1 MSYVVLAR
9 KWRPMSFE
17 DLVGQEHVS
26 RTLANAIQS
35 GRVAHAFL
43 FTGVRGVG
51 KTTAARILAKAL
63 NCMGTDKTPRTGPTA
78 TPCLEC
84 AACREITAGTD
95 VDVREIDG
103 ASYNGVD
110 EVRKLQDSLPYRP
123 ARDRF
128 KIFIVDEVHM
138 LSQNAWNAFLKTL
151 EEPPPHVKFIFAT
164 TEVQK
169 VPVTIL
175 SRVQKF
181 DFKLI
186 PTQLIAKRLRH
197 VLTTEKIPAD
207 DAALAIL
214 AREAA
219 GSMRDAMS
227 LLDQVI
233 AWNDQKLDGDSV
245 SRVLGVASRKVLHDL
260 AAALVGGDASRCL
273 GIVADLS
280 NQGYDIATVAR
291 DLLALLRDLVIS
303 KVCKEP
309 GELLDLADEERK
321 DVLDLAGKSDADD
334 LIRVHQGFSDGFDGV
349 VRSSQPRAALEML
362 LVRLARRPPLI
373 PIDDLIQRLGAL
385 EKRLGSPPA
394 REPSAPGG
402 GGGSGAQRAPSRPQP
417 SSPAAGTGTHRR
429 AEPESVR
436 SEPARSEP
444 VRSEPARSEPARS
457 EPVRSEPARS
467 SPVAAGGLVSEA
479 DLAVFRSV
487 VDRLRGDRPELAAL
501 LHHASVLEV
510 GRERITLAIESGSV
524 VDRVRHND
532 EWVRALR
539 DAAGGHFGSQTEVV
553 FQQLNGR
560 RDSTVAALDDKERAE
575 RLEAS
580 RSRARQHPRVAEA
593 VQILGARIKEI
604 RLPDD
609 DERTGAPR

>member
-1 MSYVVLAR
+1 
-9 KWRPMSFE
+9 MSFE

-63 NCMGTDKTPRTGPTA
+63 NCTGTEEAPSTGPTA
-78 TPCLEC
+78 VPCLEC
-84 AACREITAGTD
+84 SACREITVGTD

-197 VLTTEKIPAD
+197 VLATEKIPAD
-207 DAALAIL
+207 DAAISIL

-245 SRVLGVASRKVLHDL
+245 SRVLGVASRKVLHDV
-260 AAALVGGDASRCL
+260 ASALVGGDASRCL
-273 GIVADLS
+273 SIVSELS

-291 DLLALLRDLVIS
+291 DLLALFRDLVIA

-309 GELLDLADEERK
+309 GDLLDLADEERG
-321 DVLDLAGKSDADD
+321 DVLDLAGRSDSDD
-334 LIRVHQGFSDGFDGV
+334 LIRVHQGFSNGFDGV

-373 PIDDLIQRLGAL
+373 PIDDLIVRLGAL
-385 EKRLGSPPA
+385 EKRLGGPA
-394 REPSAPGG
+394 EREPSVPGG
-402 GGGSGAQRAPSRPQP
+402 GGGGGPQRAPSRPQP
-417 SSPAAGTGTHRR
+417 SNPVAGAPPMR
-429 AEPESVR
+429 R
-436 SEPARSEP
+436 SESENP
-444 VRSEPARSEPARS
+444 D
-457 EPVRSEPARS
+457 
-467 SPVAAGGLVSEA
+467 VAA
-479 DLAVFRSV
+479 FRSV

-510 GRERITLAIESGSV
+510 GRDRIVLATETGSV
-524 VDRVRHND
+524 VDRVRHNE
-532 EWVRALR
+532 EWVSALR
-539 DAAGGHFGSQTEVV
+539 AAAREHFGAEPEVV
-553 FQQLNGR
+553 FQNQGGR
-560 RDSTVAALDDKERAE
+560 RDSATVAGLDDKERAQ

-580 RSRARQHPRVAEA
+580 RSRARQHPRVAQA
-593 VQILGARIKEI
+593 VEILGARIKEI

-609 DERTGAPR
+609 DERPGAPR